1 MADEADRAQDVI
13 DLLLGAAIQGAK
25 KPGGPPPTGSCLNC
39 GEPLKPGL
47 RWCDA
52 DCRDDWQ
59 RYQSF
64 GNRHHQ

>member
-1 MADEADRAQDVI
+1 MADEADLAQAVI
-13 DLLLGAAIQGAK
+13 DLLLDASMQGVK
-25 KPGGPPPTGSCLNC
+25 KPGWPMPTGVCLNC

-59 RYQSF
+59 RYHALGS
-64 GNRHHQ
+64 RHHQ